1 MVNQFIH
8 SPNPDHFNAVY
19 RILRYLKGTLG
30 KGLIFKKCGHLHVE
44 AYTNADWVGSI
55 VDRRSTSGYC
65 KFVGGNL
72 VTWRS
77 KKQNVVA
84 KNIAEAK
91 FKVVARET
99 RKAKNNL
106 NWSSWGST
114 GSLAIGAFNALAGYR
129 CLDQTLIG
137 PQPGNRVPQ
146 LRREGY
152 WMRESVFY
160 TPRLDLNRFPD
171 RLS

>member
-44 AYTNADWVGSI
+44 AYTDADWVGSI

-84 KNIAEAK
+84 RNIVEAK
-91 FKVVARET
+91 FKVVVHGICEVLWIKR
-99 RKAKNNL
+99 L
-106 NWSSWGST
+106 
-114 GSLAIGAFNALAGYR
+114 
-129 CLDQTLIG
+129 LDDLKMS
-137 PQPGNRVPQ
+137 NQ
-146 LRREGY
+146 LPMKVY
-152 WMRESVFY
+152 CDNKM
-160 TPRLDLNRFPD
+160 
-171 RLS
+171 

>member
-1 MVNQFIH
+1 MRDRERYQRLVGRFINLSHTQPNIAFVVIMVNQFIH

-84 KNIAEAK
+84 RNIVEAK
-91 FKVVARET
+91 FKVVVHGICEVLWIKR
-99 RKAKNNL
+99 L
-106 NWSSWGST
+106 
-114 GSLAIGAFNALAGYR
+114 
-129 CLDQTLIG
+129 LDDLKMS
-137 PQPGNRVPQ
+137 NQ
-146 LRREGY
+146 LPMKVY
-152 WMRESVFY
+152 CDNKM
-160 TPRLDLNRFPD
+160 
-171 RLS
+171 